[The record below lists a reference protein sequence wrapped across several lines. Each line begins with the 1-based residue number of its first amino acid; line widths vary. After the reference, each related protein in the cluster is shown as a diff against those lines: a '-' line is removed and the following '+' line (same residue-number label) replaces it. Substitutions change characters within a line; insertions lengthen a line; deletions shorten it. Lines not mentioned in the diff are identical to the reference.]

1 MKPYYQKRIELHNHT
16 LESDGSMT
24 VSELARCLLAHGV
37 TTYALTDHN
46 TISGIAKTEQYLST
60 GIPMEFVHGYELT
73 SYLGHILCH
82 NVKDYIRWED
92 IRMDNADLLFDRVHS
107 MGGIV
112 GIAHPFSASAPISN
126 GMRFAMTIHDYHKV
140 DFIEIVNHAH
150 PYLPDNMQAL
160 DYWET
165 LYLKG
170 YAISPTSGL
179 DLHHPDTDLTN
190 AYTTWLLLPEVL
202 HDAPISEQLSYAI
215 HHQRVCISKGPVIHT
230 QLTEK
235 GLSVC
240 LMSPDTMHTEI
251 LETCPYPLI
260 LRTAKGTQQWDIT
273 LSETLELPAKAL
285 PTDYSAPMIVELYAP
300 GQSTNYKQEQPIAV
314 APVIHSL

>member
-37 TTYALTDHN
+37 TAYALTDHN

-73 SYLGHILCH
+73 SYMGHILCH
-82 NVKDYIRWED
+82 NVEDYVHWED

-112 GIAHPFSASAPISN
+112 GIAHPFSATAPISN
-126 GMRFAMTIHDYHKV
+126 GMRFAMTIHDFRKV

-160 DYWET
+160 DYWES

-179 DLHHPDTDLTN
+179 DLHHPDTDLAN
-190 AYTTWLLLPEVL
+190 AYTTWLLLPEIL
-202 HDAPISEQLSYAI
+202 HDSPISEQLSYAI
-215 HHQRVCISKGPVIHT
+215 RHQRVCISKGPVIHT

-240 LMSPDTMHTEI
+240 LEPSAVLPAEVPGKV
-251 LETCPYPLI
+251 PYTLL
-260 LRTAKGTQQWDIT
+260 LRTPSGTQQWDIT
-273 LSETLELPAKAL
+273 LSETLKLPVETL
-285 PTDYSAPMIVELYAP
+285 PTDYTAPMIAELYAP